1 MLFTFSTRSGAK
13 SHHLEGGYQN
23 RERGSKVMLRLHTD
37 VETTAKNEN
46 INTLST
52 KRRFSPQTGWVGY
65 GKIEPRKKARGL
77 KSDHAASS

>member
-1 MLFTFSTRSGAK
+1 
-13 SHHLEGGYQN
+13 
-23 RERGSKVMLRLHTD
+23 MLRLHTD